1 MHPEITSKLS
11 TYNIIEHRHNFA
23 CWTAARAAQRGY
35 KTTKIITDAIEAAQ
49 LREKLSELIIQGATV
64 EKYDVFHETMANEL
78 IRILKSK
85 EEDLQKLE
93 NKSNGKSGE
102 ITKEK
107 TTYGRVAKI
116 IAIYIKTVY
125 VMADPESAISKVAH
139 PPIDSILLKNLKK
152 EGRMNIKVKNWTQF
166 NETQYTNLIKELR
179 QVMDNI
185 PFWKLETFWKAS

>member
-1 MHPEITSKLS
+1 MHQEFISKLS
-11 TYNIIEHRHNFA
+11 TYNITEHRHNFA

-107 TTYGRVAKI
+107 NTYGKPILERTIQHSSDLAFALKVGFLAFNATI
-116 IAIYIKTVY
+116 TCAI
-125 VMADPESAISKVAH
+125 
-139 PPIDSILLKNLKK
+139 
-152 EGRMNIKVKNWTQF
+152 GRT
-166 NETQYTNLIKELR
+166 
-179 QVMDNI
+179 
-185 PFWKLETFWKAS
+185 